1 MAMHSLAVLL
11 VSTALTLRQLTKAWL
26 IYAYA
31 ISESHKLPTATV
43 LTTELKPAFRCV
55 PIIKT
60 GHHMHMTHAENHAV
74 IQSIPESAF
83 TISMGAVQ
91 PTPLI

>member
-1 MAMHSLAVLL
+1 MHSPAVLL
-11 VSTALTLRQLTKAWL
+11 VSTALILRQLTKVWL

-31 ISESHKLPTATV
+31 ISKSHELPTATV
-43 LTTELKPAFRCV
+43 LTTESKLAFRCV

-74 IQSIPESAF
+74 IQSIPESDF
-83 TISMGAVQ
+83 TISMGAMQ
-91 PTPLI
+91 PTPLM